1 MKKLTNLILES
12 QVTDE
17 HIEDSL
23 IHLEDMGFKIESFD
37 NMVSKLN
44 RNHIFTDGEISTT
57 NSSGTMWGYSPT
69 GGRVYRCHHLI
80 LSKKI
85 KRYSDCEIWTNVLS
99 ELNSFKKKMVACDVY
114 YSFDMSREGNVFMN
128 DEVDMK
134 IRIFVV
140 DKSEKIDQSSVDR
153 RQRTIDD
160 FWNFVMEDSNVRSL
174 QEVTTILWTDKSL
187 IINVVIGK
195 KEEGSKNKSRMDR
208 KIGYLI
214 NFIDGESDK
223 KNFEFKTDIIASKIL
238 RDVDVLKITLDF

>member
-1 MKKLTNLILES
+1 MS
-12 QVTDE
+12 P
-17 HIEDSL
+17 
-23 IHLEDMGFKIESFD
+23 FD
-37 NMVSKLN
+37 P
-44 RNHIFTDGEISTT
+44 F
-57 NSSGTMWGYSPT
+57 
-69 GGRVYRCHHLI
+69 
-80 LSKKI
+80 KKI